1 MSRSA
6 STKLHEAIYARHGLR
21 VAAAGNGYAVLV
33 RDRERAVYHLRLP
46 AAPKSYR
53 VAWWQAIL
61 AALDAGA
68 ALERQ
73 AVDYHHYA
81 R

>member
-1 MSRSA
+1 MGQ

-21 VAAAGNGYAVLV
+21 VAAAGNSYAVLV
-33 RDRERAVYHLRLP
+33 RDRERAVYHLPLP
-46 AAPKSYR
+46 EGTPKSYR
-53 VAWWQAIL
+53 VAWWAAVL

-73 AVDYHHYA
+73 QVDYHHYA